1 MQGQPAVLHLVLYS
15 GEAKIEHCV
24 NAEMV
29 SAGLAKLLA
38 RVKVRLLLS
47 HDWLGSVYLVP
58 VSTKV
63 GQKIHFVLQSSQSS
77 AGCTLKSI
85 HAA

>member
-15 GEAKIEHCV
+15 GEAKIEHSV

-38 RVKVRLLLS
+38 RVKVIIPLPHFELA
-47 HDWLGSVYLVP
+47 SVYVPP
-58 VSTKV
+58 VSTE
-63 GQKIHFVLQSSQSS
+63 
-77 AGCTLKSI
+77 
-85 HAA
+85 